1 MVLETPIS
9 KDKKYHLLMLE
20 RASNYLVH
28 HFAFNTLLGR
38 ETGCSFEV
46 TKLCRVPYFLVR

>member
-20 RASNYLVH
+20 RVSNYLVH
-28 HFAFNTLLGR
+28 QFAFNALLRR
-38 ETGCSFEV
+38 ET
-46 TKLCRVPYFLVR
+46 VRLR